1 MIDLHILNHAA
12 ATRPDWW
19 AACLASAQAAE
30 ATGLVTLHIIEATG
44 ASIGANRAAAFRLG
58 SHPFVACLDNDDIL
72 LPEALP
78 ALLYALAE
86 RPEVCGVY
94 SDRMQIDAH
103 GKILF
108 TMHRSHWTPEG
119 QLRQRDYDYPH
130 HLAIY
135 RRAAVLPH
143 LDTIATFKNYSE
155 FVLAG
160 LATQFG
166 PWWHVP
172 TVAYQRREK
181 DYYLNHVRPIPAD
194 LAHRA
199 RALIEPILLQRINA
213 PR

>member
-19 AACLASAQAAE
+19 AACLQSAQAAE
-30 ATGLVTLHIIEATG
+30 AAGRVTLHVMEATG
-44 ASIGANRAAAFRLG
+44 DSIGANRAAAYRLG
-58 SHPFVACLDNDDIL
+58 HQPFVACLDNDDIL

-78 ALLYALAE
+78 ALLHALAE

-108 TMHRSHWTPEG
+108 TMHRSHWTPDG
-119 QLRQRDYDYPH
+119 QLRQRDHDYPH

-135 RRAAVLPH
+135 RREAVLPH
-143 LDTIATFKNYSE
+143 LDTIATFTNYSE

-166 PWWHVP
+166 PWLHVP
-172 TVAYQRREK
+172 VVAYQRREK
-181 DYYLNHVRPIPAD
+181 DYYVNHVRRIAPD
-194 LAHRA
+194 LARRA
-199 RALIEPILLQRINA
+199 RALVEPILLNRLHSN
-213 PR
+213 R

>member
-19 AACLASAQAAE
+19 AACLQSAQAAE
-30 ATGLVTLHIIEATG
+30 AAGLVTLHLIDATG
-44 ASIGANRAAAFRLG
+44 DSIGANRAAAYRLG

-72 LPEALP
+72 LPEGIP
-78 ALLYALAE
+78 PLLQALAD
-86 RPEVCGVY
+86 RPDVCGVY
-94 SDRMQIDAH
+94 SDRQQIDAY
-103 GKILF
+103 GNILF

-119 QLRQRDYDYPH
+119 QLRQRNHDYPH
-130 HLAIY
+130 HLAVY

-143 LDTIATFKNYSE
+143 LDTLATFTNYSE

-172 TVAYQRREK
+172 TVAYQRREQ
-181 DYYLNHVRPIPAD
+181 DYYRNHVRPIDPEITR
-194 LAHRA
+194 RA
-199 RALIEPILLQRINA
+199 RALVEPILMNRIHA
-213 PR
+213 RR